1 LMVLWIW
8 RVLGVGVFRFD
19 ASVSAPAVEFRKSRN
34 ASIGGHTILQDGD
47 YFGRLDFKGSDGVGW
62 IFGAQISA
70 SVDGTPGTNDM
81 PGKLEFRTT
90 PDGSTA
96 LATRLTIGNVGA
108 FTTNPAA
115 GGHAVFNEGG
125 VDADFRVESDGNANM
140 LFVDGGNNR
149 VGIAT
154 SSPGSALQVGDAT
167 YNDGTITVVDSI
179 GFNSASNLNPALNRW
194 ALRARAGGVEGH
206 FDIYNARNTIAAM
219 TFGDSEV
226 VANEDSGNVDFRVE
240 SNNNTHMLFVDG
252 GTNRIGMNDS
262 APAST
267 LSIIS
272 DEAQLII
279 SGSVGGNARGLKVST
294 ETTGFQSNDTVIL
307 DAQNAASGKFK
318 LKTQGVERLSLT
330 GTETVFNDTSTDTD
344 FRVESDGYS
353 HMLFVD
359 ASNNG
364 VGIGDGTTL
373 ANGLRISS
381 STGTTNAVNTK
392 LYINAD
398 CSGTTTT
405 GFGPGITFAG
415 VRNGD
420 GVLQQMAQINVVAE
434 VNSGTTLSSGFQ
446 FMTATAGANTE
457 KLRIQ
462 HDGGFVV
469 TPAAGGHAVFNEDG
483 VDADFRVESDGSSHA
498 LFVEG
503 DGTGVGINTSD
514 PQEALH
520 VTGSVRLDGNN
531 NGITSGEAVNQLIF
545 KDTDTTTGGGQTMG
559 QIDFVTADA
568 DAPGVSARISGVADS
583 STTGQGRLTLFTGAE
598 GTLSNNITMAAGSVV
613 INEVGADMDFRVESD
628 TNANMFV
635 VDASTD
641 RVGVGVAAPLQTLH
655 VAGSVFSSSGYYITV
670 LQGNAQLTN
679 ASTSSGSNA
688 SYIGQGL
695 ITVVVSDAKAKENFG
710 AVEEN
715 ECLNKIVSLADHVK
729 KFDWI
734 DEDWKREKGRTVGM
748 VAQEVYEDHSEF
760 VHKPENYNDD
770 GWAIRYQEIVPT
782 LIKAFQE
789 QQELIKTLE
798 SRITALES

>member
-1 LMVLWIW
+1 M
-8 RVLGVGVFRFD
+8 
-19 ASVSAPAVEFRKSRN
+19 P
-34 ASIGGHTILQDGD
+34 
-47 YFGRLDFKGSDGVGW
+47 GRLD
-62 IFGAQISA
+62 
-70 SVDGTPGTNDM
+70 
-81 PGKLEFRTT
+81 FRTT

-96 LATRLTIGNVGA
+96 LATRMTIGNVGA

-125 VDADFRVESDGNANM
+125 VDADFRVESDAKTHALFLEGSGNNVGIGTSTLTSSSGYHTLSLNGSTGGQLSFQTGGTGKHFIFSTATDFNM
-140 LFVDGGNNR
+140 YSTVDGALRFSTNNIER
-149 VGIAT
+149 LEMT
-154 SSPGSALQVGDAT
+154 SSS
-167 YNDGTITVVDSI
+167 TI
-179 GFNSASNLNPALNRW
+179 
-194 ALRARAGGVEGH
+194 
-206 FDIYNARNTIAAM
+206 
-219 TFGDSEV
+219 
-226 VANEDSGNVDFRVE
+226 
-240 SNNNTHMLFVDG
+240 
-252 GTNRIGMNDS
+252 
-262 APAST
+262 
-267 LSIIS
+267 
-272 DEAQLII
+272 
-279 SGSVGGNARGLKVST
+279 
-294 ETTGFQSNDTVIL
+294 
-307 DAQNAASGKFK
+307 
-318 LKTQGVERLSLT
+318 
-330 GTETVFNDTSTDTD
+330 FNDIGADTD
-344 FRVESDGYS
+344 FRVESEDSASMFKVDGALNQVQITGDAGDSDSALLVRNNYNAVLKVIQDATS
-353 HMLFVD
+353 LSNATYAFMVD
-359 ASNNG
+359 SSAHASNQTSAGAMRVETLHGDSFHVNG
-364 VGIGDGTTL
+364 QGTT
-373 ANGLRISS
+373 
-381 STGTTNAVNTK
+381 V
-392 LYINAD
+392 IN
-398 CSGTTTT
+398 
-405 GFGPGITFAG
+405 
-415 VRNGD
+415 
-420 GVLQQMAQINVVAE
+420 E
-434 VNSGTTLSSGFQ
+434 
-446 FMTATAGANTE
+446 AGAATGD
-457 KLRIQ
+457 L
-462 HDGGFVV
+462 
-469 TPAAGGHAVFNEDG
+469 
-483 VDADFRVESDGSSHA
+483 RVESDSNTHA

-641 RVGVGVAAPLQTLH
+641 RVGIGIAAPLQTLH
-655 VAGSVFSSSGYYITV
+655 VSGSTFASGYYITV

-715 ECLNKIVSLADHVK
+715 ECLNKIVSLSDHVK